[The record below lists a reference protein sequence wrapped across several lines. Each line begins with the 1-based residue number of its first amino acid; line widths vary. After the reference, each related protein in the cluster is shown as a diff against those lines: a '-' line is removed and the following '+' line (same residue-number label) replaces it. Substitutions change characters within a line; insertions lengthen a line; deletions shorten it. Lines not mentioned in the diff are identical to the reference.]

1 MSSYRKNWIQVLKD
15 QNIPGWS
22 IGEHGQA
29 IVIKVD
35 TNIDLEALKNEFP
48 QKIDSLKEQ
57 VKEEKQWLKFILYN
71 GENWF
76 QYVIE

>member
-1 MSSYRKNWIQVLKD
+1 MSSYRKSWLKVLKD

-35 TNIDLEALKNEFP
+35 LSIDLEALKNEFP
-48 QKIDSLKEQ
+48 QKIENLKGQ
-57 VKEEKQWLKFILYN
+57 VSEETQWLKFILYN
-71 GENWF
+71 GQSWF